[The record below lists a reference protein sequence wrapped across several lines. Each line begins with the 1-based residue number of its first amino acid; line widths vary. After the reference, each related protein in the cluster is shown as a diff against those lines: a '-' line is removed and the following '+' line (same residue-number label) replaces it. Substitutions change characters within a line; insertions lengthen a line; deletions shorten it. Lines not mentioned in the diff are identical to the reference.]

1 MKDCRIEGK
10 GVRLRRLGKRGLCPR
25 TLIPDSLN
33 PIILQSSIL
42 PLRDNPLMDTGW
54 EQIVS
59 GLKEHAQGMHEARE
73 AGLGQCRK
81 LVQISSRCI
90 RHVHRHQFD
99 EAEALLLEAKAMA
112 ESAREALRPHPGLY
126 HAGYLP
132 DAEKEMVE
140 AAAVLAI
147 VHGRPF
153 PRPDELGA
161 TPMAYLNGMGEAAS
175 EVRRYALDEMR
186 AGRHAEAERILGL
199 MESIYE
205 ELITFDFPDSMTSGL
220 RRTCD
225 SLRAVIERTR
235 SDLTATVS
243 QHALVEELR
252 RTRESIGGT
261 D

>member
-1 MKDCRIEGK
+1 M
-10 GVRLRRLGKRGLCPR
+10 
-25 TLIPDSLN
+25 DS
-33 PIILQSSIL
+33 
-42 PLRDNPLMDTGW
+42 TGW
-54 EQIVS
+54 EQIVES
-59 GLKEHAQGMHEARE
+59 LREHAQGMHEARE
-73 AGLGQCRK
+73 AGLTRCRK
-81 LVQISSRCI
+81 LIQLSSKCI

-99 EAEALLLEAKAMA
+99 EAEALLAEAKAMA
-112 ESAREALRPHPGLY
+112 ESAREALRPHQGLY

-153 PRPDELGA
+153 PKPEDLGA

-186 AGRHAEAERILGL
+186 SGHHAEAERILGL
-199 MESIYE
+199 MEGIYD
-205 ELITFDFPDSMTSGL
+205 ELITFDFPDSMTGGL

-225 SLRAVIERTR
+225 ALRAVIERTR

-243 QHALVEELR
+243 QQALVEELR
-252 RTRESIGGT
+252 KTREALGK
-261 D
+261 